1 MDKEVV
7 LQKIRD
13 VGLVAVVRAE
23 NADSARR
30 IAEACLEGGVAA
42 LEITFTVPGAK
53 EVIADLART
62 YQNGEIILGAGTV
75 MDPETARISILEGAQ
90 YVVSPYLNL
99 DTVRLCN
106 RYRIPCMP
114 GCMSVKEVVEAME
127 AGADIIKIFPG
138 ELFGPKIIKAI
149 SGPVPQARMMPTG
162 GVTADNVA
170 EWIRAGAVAVGAGSS
185 LTGGAKTGDY
195 GEITRVARTF
205 IQNIQAA
212 RAAL

>member
-1 MDKEVV
+1 
-7 LQKIRD
+7 
-13 VGLVAVVRAE
+13 
-23 NADSARR
+23 
-30 IAEACLEGGVAA
+30 
-42 LEITFTVPGAK
+42 
-53 EVIADLART
+53 
-62 YQNGEIILGAGTV
+62 
-75 MDPETARISILEGAQ
+75 Q